1 LWLRASWAV
10 LVFYGESVHTLDAKS
25 RVFVP
30 KRFQEELGRDAEGTL
45 TCFLTRGQD
54 RCLYLFSETGFQRA
68 LAGLDIAA
76 FTGENQRAAQRVFFA
91 NTSRV
96 ELDASG
102 RVLIPEKL
110 RAHVG
115 IDKEVVIVGV
125 NDHAEI
131 WPKSVWDAYQSDH
144 VEILDKVDEV
154 LGQRGG
160 AKLGS

>member
-1 LWLRASWAV
+1 VS
-10 LVFYGESVHTLDAKS
+10 VFYGESDHTLDSKA
-25 RVFVP
+25 RLFVP
-30 KRFQEELGRDAEGTL
+30 KRFQEELGRGAEGNL
-45 TCFLTRGQD
+45 VCFLTRGQD

-76 FTGENQRAAQRVFFA
+76 FTGERQRAAQRLFFA
-91 NTSRV
+91 NSARI

-115 IDKEVVIVGV
+115 LDKDVVIVGV

-131 WPKSVWDAYQSDH
+131 WARATWNQYQA
-144 VEILDKVDEV
+144 ENEAILDEVDQV
-154 LGQRGG
+154 LARREPRP
-160 AKLGS
+160 S